1 MDYGSRT
8 LQKIMSDTSPNYL
21 RQGIFSLTPFKIK
34 IPYMMPICRLSK
46 TVAYLF
52 LQLGAMRSAMRYLCY

>member
-21 RQGIFSLTPFKIK
+21 RQGIFSLGSSGSRVGHF
-34 IPYMMPICRLSK
+34 R
-46 TVAYLF
+46 
-52 LQLGAMRSAMRYLCY
+52 G